1 MRHALEVLMKMQL
14 LGASI
19 LAALMGSTALAA
31 DLPAPMSMPAMPAPA
46 PAAYDWTGFYLGLH
60 GGYAWG
66 ESDVELSEA
75 DDGEIGETSID
86 LEGWLAGV
94 QGGFNYQ
101 MGNFVVGIEADA
113 SWSDIDGSSSE
124 DGDIGGAVTYNSD
137 LELEWLATVR
147 LRAGFAID
155 KALIYGTGGVAF
167 AQMNYDYDITDDTD
181 TVLISGD
188 IDENMTGWT
197 IGGGVE
203 YAATQNFTVKLE
215 YLYTDLGDFDDST
228 TIAAGGPIPEG
239 TYSVDGDV
247 TFHTVKLGAN
257 YKF

>member
-1 MRHALEVLMKMQL
+1 
-14 LGASI
+14 
-19 LAALMGSTALAA
+19 
-31 DLPAPMSMPAMPAPA
+31 MPAMPAPA

-66 ESDVELSEA
+66 ESDVELSDA
-75 DDGEIGETSID
+75 VGPIGETSID

-101 MGNFVVGIEADA
+101 MGHFVVGIEADA

-124 DGDIGGAVTYNSD
+124 DGFIGVPVVYNSD
-137 LELEWLATVR
+137 LDLEWLATVR
-147 LRAGFAID
+147 LRAGFAVD
-155 KALIYGTGGVAF
+155 RALIYGTGGVAF
-167 AQMNYDYDITDDTD
+167 AQMNYDYDITTGGGLE
-181 TVLISGD
+181 LISGS

-228 TIAAGGPIPEG
+228 VIVADPNNIPDG
-239 TYSVDGDV
+239 TYSIDGDV
-247 TFHTVKLGAN
+247 AFHTVKLGVN

>member
-1 MRHALEVLMKMQL
+1 MKMQL
-14 LGASI
+14 IGASV

-46 PAAYDWTGFYLGLH
+46 PTAYDWTGFYLGLH

-66 ESDVELSEA
+66 ESDVELSEEVLG
-75 DDGEIGETSID
+75 DIGETSID

-101 MGNFVVGIEADA
+101 MGHFVVGIEADA

-124 DGDIGGAVTYNSD
+124 DGDIGGPVTYNSD

-147 LRAGFAID
+147 LRGGFAID
-155 KALIYGTGGVAF
+155 RALIYGTGGVAF
-167 AQMNYDYDITDDTD
+167 AQMNYDYDITP
-181 TVLISGD
+181 VAGPPALISGD
-188 IDENMTGWT
+188 IEENMTGWT

-228 TIAAGGPIPEG
+228 TIAAGGPIPAG
-239 TYSVDGDV
+239 TYSIDGDV
-247 TFHTVKLGAN
+247 DFHTVKLGVN

>member
-1 MRHALEVLMKMQL
+1 MKMQL
-14 LGASI
+14 FGASV

-46 PAAYDWTGFYLGLH
+46 SSAYDWTGFYLGLH

-75 DDGEIGETSID
+75 VLGGIGETSID

-101 MGNFVVGIEADA
+101 MGRFVVGIEADA

-124 DGDIGGAVTYNSD
+124 DGDIGGPVTYNSD
-137 LELEWLATVR
+137 LELEWLASVR
-147 LRAGFAID
+147 LRGGFAID
-155 KALIYGTGGVAF
+155 RALIYGTGGVAF
-167 AQMNYDYDITDDTD
+167 AQMNYDYDISP
-181 TVLISGD
+181 VPPGPALISGS
-188 IDENMTGWT
+188 IDENMTGYT
-197 IGGGVE
+197 VGGGVE

-228 TIAAGGPIPEG
+228 TLVGDPVLPDG
-239 TYSVDGDV
+239 TYSIDGDV
-247 TFHTVKLGAN
+247 SFHTVKLGVN

>member
-1 MRHALEVLMKMQL
+1 MKKQL
-14 LGASI
+14 IGASV

-46 PAAYDWTGFYLGLH
+46 PAVYDWTGFYLGLH

-75 DDGEIGETSID
+75 AAGELGDTSID

-101 MGNFVVGIEADA
+101 MGSFVIGIEADA

-124 DGDIGGAVTYNSD
+124 DGVIIVPVTYNSD
-137 LELEWLATVR
+137 LELEWLASVR
-147 LRAGFAID
+147 LRGGFAID
-155 KALIYGTGGVAF
+155 RALIYGTGGIAF
-167 AQMNYDYDITDDTD
+167 AQMNYDYDITDGGGTEF
-181 TVLISGD
+181 ISGS

-197 IGGGVE
+197 VGGGLE

-228 TIAAGGPIPEG
+228 TLVGDPNLPDG
-239 TYSVDGDV
+239 TYSIDGDV

>member
-1 MRHALEVLMKMQL
+1 MKKQL
-14 LGASI
+14 IGASV

-46 PAAYDWTGFYLGLH
+46 STAYDWTGFYLGLH

-66 ESDVELSEA
+66 DSDVELSEEVIG
-75 DDGEIGETSID
+75 DIGETSID

-101 MGNFVVGIEADA
+101 MGSFVVGIEADA

-124 DGDIGGAVTYNSD
+124 DGDIGGPVTYNSD
-137 LELEWLATVR
+137 LKLEWLASVR
-147 LRAGFAID
+147 LRGGFAVD

-167 AQMNYDYDITDDTD
+167 AQMDYDYDITDAGD
-181 TVLISGD
+181 VELIGGN
-188 IDENMTGWT
+188 IDEDMTGYT

-215 YLYTDLGDFDDST
+215 YLYTDLGDFEDST
-228 TIAAGGPIPEG
+228 TLAAPVGPIPAG
-239 TYSVDGDV
+239 TYSIDGDV
-247 TFHTVKLGAN
+247 AFHSLKLGVN

>member
-1 MRHALEVLMKMQL
+1 MRHALEVLMKKQL
-14 LGASI
+14 IGASV

-46 PAAYDWTGFYLGLH
+46 PTAYDWTGFYLGLH

-66 ESDVELSEA
+66 ESDVELSEEVLG
-75 DDGEIGETSID
+75 DIGETSID

-101 MGNFVVGIEADA
+101 MGSFVVGIEADA

-124 DGDIGGAVTYNSD
+124 DGDIGGPVTYNSD
-137 LELEWLATVR
+137 LELEWLASVR
-147 LRAGFAID
+147 LRGGFAID
-155 KALIYGTGGVAF
+155 RALIYGTGGIAF
-167 AQMNYDYDITDDTD
+167 AQMNYDYDITDGAGAE
-181 TVLISGD
+181 LISGS

-203 YAATQNFTVKLE
+203 FAATQNFTVKLE

-228 TIAAGGPIPEG
+228 TLVGDPVLPDG
-239 TYSVDGDV
+239 TYSIDGDV
-247 TFHTVKLGAN
+247 TFHTVKLGVN

>member
-1 MRHALEVLMKMQL
+1 MNKQII
-14 LGASI
+14 GASV

-66 ESDVELSEA
+66 ESDVELSEEVG
-75 DDGEIGETSID
+75 GEIGDTSID
-86 LEGWLAGV
+86 LDGWLAGV

-101 MGNFVVGIEADA
+101 MGSFVLGIEADA

-124 DGDIGGAVTYNSD
+124 DGDIGGPVTYNSD
-137 LELEWLATVR
+137 LELEWLASVR
-147 LRAGFAID
+147 LRGGFAID
-155 KALIYGTGGVAF
+155 RALIYGTGGIAF
-167 AQMNYDYDITDDTD
+167 AQMNYDYDITDGVDTF
-181 TVLISGD
+181 TGSF
-188 IDENMTGWT
+188 DENMTGWT
-197 IGGGVE
+197 LGGGVE

-228 TIAAGGPIPEG
+228 TVVGDALVPDG

-247 TFHTVKLGAN
+247 TFHTVKLGVN